1 VVFWRTRW
9 QFGKEHQYMSVAEAE
24 EFKRLPSK
32 LRTEEPDLADIV
44 QRVLDRDIDQIFQQ
58 MIDAWDAQSSKS
70 RIN

>member
-1 VVFWRTRW
+1 
-9 QFGKEHQYMSVAEAE
+9 MSVAEAE